1 MDDEARSLAEDAG
14 EPLSTTAAAAGG
26 AADIDDSLY
35 SRQRYVLVS
44 AAHPLS
50 SVHSNSV
57 TSSYDDAALASVLSR
72 RMCACPHI
80 SRARV
85 CM

>member
-14 EPLSTTAAAAGG
+14 EPLSTTAAAAAAGG

-44 AAHPLS
+44 ARPPTLVGAFKQRDVQL
-50 SVHSNSV
+50 
-57 TSSYDDAALASVLSR
+57 
-72 RMCACPHI
+72 
-80 SRARV
+80 
-85 CM
+85 